1 MNYLVRQMGHIV
13 IASPDPVAAAQDLA
27 EISGLRITERTADA
41 VYLSGNTR
49 HHEVTYVKGDGK
61 VVAIGLEAVSPEAI
75 HEVHRRVK
83 SDGLKILGDRPLT
96 PYYDQAL
103 RFVAP
108 GGAILEV
115 HSPIRRD
122 QPLTYAGAGPRQR
135 RIEHVNAFAPDVAV
149 FGAFCEQVLGMKLSD
164 KTGDDRFRWYRA
176 GDGFH
181 HTLAMGTGPSMLHHY
196 AFDLHSMQDLALVA
210 DNLTRK
216 GRALAW
222 GPGRHG
228 AGGNIFTYYA
238 DPHGCLVENSVE
250 MDRIDSDMTYE
261 ARIWDISEGLA
272 GRWINLWGT
281 PPTPNF
287 LVPGIGFV
295 D

>member
-1 MNYLVRQMGHIV
+1 MTYLVRQMGHIV
-13 IASPDPVAAAQDLA
+13 IGSPDPVAAAEDLA

-41 VYLSGNTR
+41 IHLSGNTR

-61 VVAIGLEAVSPEAI
+61 VVAVGLEAMSPDAI
-75 HEVHRRVK
+75 DEVHRRVK
-83 SDGLKILGDRPLT
+83 SDGLRILDDRPLS
-96 PYYDQAL
+96 PYYEKTI

-108 GGAILEV
+108 GGTILEV

-122 QPLTYAGAGPRQR
+122 QPLTYAAHGPRQR
-135 RIEHVNAFAPDVAV
+135 RIEHVNSFAPDIAV
-149 FGAFCEQVLGMKLSD
+149 FGAFCEEVLGMKLSD

-181 HTLAMGTGPSMLHHY
+181 HTLAMGTGPSSLHHY
-196 AFDLHSMQDLALVA
+196 AFDLHSFQDLALIA

-216 GRALAW
+216 GRTLAW

-228 AGGNIFTYYA
+228 AGGNVFSYYV

-250 MDRIDSDMTYE
+250 MDRIDSDATYE

-281 PPTPNF
+281 PPPPAF
-287 LVPGIGFV
+287 LIPGIPFAV
-295 D
+295 